1 MKLVG
6 ALSSPYTRRVA
17 ISLSELGV
25 PFEHESVSVF
35 AELNKFRGIN
45 PVVRAL
51 TVFLDDGAMVMESN
65 VIIEYCERTAG
76 ERSLWPRDEF
86 ARRRGTAL
94 LGLALT
100 ACDKAVQL
108 VYERELRPAEKQFKD
123 WQDRVS
129 AQVAAACELLE
140 QQVGAASLW
149 LSRDRLTQAGIALAV
164 VCTFMQFRVPDVL
177 ARCTLPKL
185 FAFRDEAEALPV
197 FRRLPFPAVPAA
209 PASTATFTLWS

>member
-25 PFEHESVSVF
+25 AFEHESVSVF
-35 AELNKFRGIN
+35 DELNKFRGIN
-45 PVVRAL
+45 PVVRAP
-51 TVFLDDGAMVMESN
+51 TVFLDDGTMLMESN
-65 VIIEYCERTAG
+65 VIIEYFERTTG
-76 ERSLWPRDEF
+76 ERSLWPRDDF

-94 LGLALT
+94 LGLAQT

-108 VYERELRPAEKQFKD
+108 VYERELRPVEKQFQD
-123 WQDRVS
+123 WQDRVA

-140 QQVGAASLW
+140 RQIEAASLW
-149 LSRDRLTQAGIALAV
+149 LSRDRLTQAGITLAV
-164 VCTFMQFRVPDVL
+164 VGTFMQHRIPDVL

-185 FAFRDEAEALPV
+185 FAFREEAEGLAV
-197 FRRLPFPAVPAA
+197 FRRWPQPAPAA
-209 PASTATFTLWS
+209 SFARFTLWS